1 MDAVIRPSCSLLFP
15 VSLAVAPGGFL
26 FFEPQV
32 PSWGGLLVTTYVLRS
47 LAPYL
52 RSAPVAAFL
61 CPQIMA
67 VVTVLPRCVALRCLC
82 GLQDL
87 FIMKRNLSCPSAAL
101 LHSCFQ
107 VPYRPAHIQRATNRP
122 QRLGKVIANSPNS
135 SSSARKLSRPQ
146 Q

>member
-67 VVTVLPRCVALRCLC
+67 VGYCSSKMRHPPLPLRSP
-82 GLQDL
+82 GLVHYEE
-87 FIMKRNLSCPSAAL
+87 LSCPSAAL

-107 VPYRPAHIQRATNRP
+107 VPYRPAHIQA
-122 QRLGKVIANSPNS
+122 SFDS
-135 SSSARKLSRPQ
+135 SQ
-146 Q
+146 IVVY